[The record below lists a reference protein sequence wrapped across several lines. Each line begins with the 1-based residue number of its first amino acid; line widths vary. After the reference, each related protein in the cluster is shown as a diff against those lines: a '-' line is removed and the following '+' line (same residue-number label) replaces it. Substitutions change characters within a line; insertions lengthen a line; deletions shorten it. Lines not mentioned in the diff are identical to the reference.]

1 MGTSAE
7 NIVAP
12 RFPARTTRTAREWL
26 DVLSSGAGDQ
36 NAFLREMRDLFRE
49 DPEAPWE
56 MLSQLDQ
63 YYRRK
68 KIGLDLFQSLKS
80 HIQSAAL
87 GMDKNPEIPVLEEVA
102 RAPPGAASARPAGA
116 GKGTVAVGDVLRGR
130 YRLIRLLGHAGTV
143 TVFEAIDQYCN
154 DLPLSSQR
162 IAVKVL
168 QAAATDR
175 KNLLSELSRE
185 FLNLQMLSHPNIVRV
200 HNFDRDTDTTFFTME
215 LLSGSSLG
223 EALQERNHSALAHAH
238 AFSIIRAV
246 GDALAYAHTRG
257 VVHGDVNLRN
267 IFVTNESE
275 IRVLDFGASRTFP
288 AEQAVEHSLSRQSL
302 VSKPRYAS
310 CQLLEGQP
318 AVVRD
323 DVYGLACIA
332 YLLLAGD
339 HPFQSRTALE
349 ARSLN
354 LRPRRPAGLTLRQ
367 WRVLRAGLHFDRE
380 RRPSDIADWLHQLA
394 ADKYSSTL
402 PSLPELVQSRPRR
415 ARMSSRY
422 LMAGSALVALG
433 AAVWFAR
440 DTAALAPLNS
450 WWDRVT
456 AAPVSAT
463 DAGSSA
469 DAHSDADA
477 RSNQITPLPSTK
489 PPDSAPQAAPAAPP
503 AAVPESAPA
512 LASAST
518 VGPVTAPAPLRVVP
532 VREAE
537 VTKAPVA
544 PLPISGPRTSKIEL
558 VADTV
563 EVAPGTAIAHLTVRR
578 RGNLRGE
585 VAFSWWTE
593 SGTAK
598 AGADFEPVD
607 KHVDHIAA
615 LKDTVILAVPIMADP
630 GRRQAKNFYV
640 VIDEPSPDTMLG
652 ARTLSMVSI
661 LAPE

>member
-1 MGTSAE
+1 MSSSAE
-7 NIVAP
+7 NIVSP

-87 GMDKNPEIPVLEEVA
+87 GMDKNPEIPVLEEIA
-102 RAPPGAASARPAGA
+102 SAPPTAVAGARPAGT
-116 GKGTVAVGDVLRGR
+116 GKGNVAVGDVLRGR

-143 TVFEAIDQYCN
+143 TVFEAVDQYCN

-168 QAAATDR
+168 QAATTDR

-257 VVHGDVNLRN
+257 VVHGDINLRN

-288 AEQAVEHSLSRQSL
+288 AEPGVEHSLSRQSL

-318 AVVRD
+318 ADVRD

-354 LRPRRPAGLTLRQ
+354 LRPRRPAGLTIRQ
-367 WRVLRAGLHFDRE
+367 WRALRAGLHFDRE
-380 RRPSDIADWLHQLA
+380 RRPSNIADWLHQLA
-394 ADKYSSTL
+394 ADKYSATL

-440 DTAALAPLNS
+440 DTAALTPLHS
-450 WWDRVT
+450 WWDQVT
-456 AAPVSAT
+456 MAPVGVS
-463 DAGSSA
+463 
-469 DAHSDADA
+469 DAHSGADA
-477 RSNQITPLPSTK
+477 RNNQITPLPDAN
-489 PPDSAPQAAPAAPP
+489 PPDSAPQAAPAARP
-503 AAVPESAPA
+503 AVVPESAPA

-518 VGPVTAPAPLRVVP
+518 VGPVTSPAPLRVVP

-537 VTKAPVA
+537 VTKATVAASLPVT
-544 PLPISGPRTSKIEL
+544 GPRTAKIEL
-558 VADTV
+558 TADTV

-578 RGNLRGE
+578 RGNLHGE

-598 AGADFEPVD
+598 SGADFEPVD
-607 KHVDHIAA
+607 KRVDHIAA
-615 LKDTVILAVPIMADP
+615 SKDTVILAVPIMADP
-630 GRRQAKNFYV
+630 GRRQTKNFYV
-640 VIDEPSPDTMLG
+640 VIDEPSPDTALG